1 MKRSKY
7 YFRAAVLLCC
17 SAAVLPAAQKTNAA
31 AQTETPSP
39 GNKPATEA
47 KQAQGDVRAER
58 MAKFLAIGEAPD
70 PAAVQRGKQIFTANC
85 GFCHG
90 ATATGGE
97 GGPNLVRSV
106 LVLHD
111 NNGSN
116 IGPVV
121 HQGRPGKGMPAFPA
135 ITDAQISDIA
145 AYLKSRIQ
153 AAANRGAYEIQNI
166 VVGNAESGKAYF
178 DGTGKC
184 NTCHSATGDLAG
196 VAKKYE
202 PDVLQSL
209 ILFPIPPGKSEE
221 DLPEKAR
228 ETATV
233 TEPNGQKVSGFLMHM
248 DDFNVAVQDASGN
261 YHSWERQGNG
271 DDGLKVEVRNPLQ
284 AHVDL
289 VKTISDTDL
298 HNVLAY
304 LETLK

>member
-1 MKRSKY
+1 M
-7 YFRAAVLLCC
+7 
-17 SAAVLPAAQKTNAA
+17 
-31 AQTETPSP
+31 
-39 GNKPATEA
+39 
-47 KQAQGDVRAER
+47 
-58 MAKFLAIGEAPD
+58 
-70 PAAVQRGKQIFTANC
+70 
-85 GFCHG
+85 
-90 ATATGGE
+90 
-97 GGPNLVRSV
+97 
-106 LVLHD
+106 
-111 NNGSN
+111 
-116 IGPVV
+116 
-121 HQGRPGKGMPAFPA
+121 
-135 ITDAQISDIA
+135 
-145 AYLKSRIQ
+145 
-153 AAANRGAYEIQNI
+153 
-166 VVGNAESGKAYF
+166 GNAESGKAYF

-284 AHVDL
+284 AHVNL